1 MEDLADQVVAIVED
15 YRNDDGIE
23 MSSNRILQWANQ
35 FEPGDRAFVLEETKN
50 ILSQRYV
57 TKSTGLKFLKLGV
70 EKLAESYN
78 YRSPSAFLKNTVLL
92 DLQEE
97 GKSQKALLEMLDD
110 VARNHW
116 GVNSSEFSSHSQS
129 NYLYIDDVLCTG
141 NTLFLDIR
149 DWLADG
155 GNQRVEE
162 GANVIFLYVFIHS
175 LNFDKLRWRF
185 RYDDDVNSGF
195 KYKILYMHQVE
206 NDYREVESD
215 LDLVFPLRQNQPQAV
230 FDYLDSIDSL
240 SDQSVFRASGKP
252 KEEKLFS
259 SPENRIRYENILLS
273 EGLSI
278 LDSVSVQKENVR
290 PLGYTLP
297 SHKTLGFGTLS
308 FTWRNVPNN
317 TPLIF
322 WYSAPDWQPLFENKR
337 PDPPL
342 SSGPLNLADFL

>member
-1 MEDLADQVVAIVED
+1 MEDLANQVADIVED

-23 MSSNRILQWANQ
+23 MSSDRILQWANQ

-97 GKSQKALLEMLDD
+97 GKSQKALLEMLDG
-110 VARNHW
+110 VARKHW
-116 GVNSSEFSSHSQS
+116 GINSSDFASSSKT

-141 NTLFLDIR
+141 NTLFYDLK
-149 DWLADG
+149 DWLAAG
-155 GNQRVEE
+155 GNQRVEQ
-162 GANVIFLYVFIHS
+162 GANIILLYIFVHT
-175 LNFDKLRWRF
+175 LNTGKLKGRFYYADEVSDGFDYNLI
-185 RYDDDVNSGF
+185 SACT
-195 KYKILYMHQVE
+195 VE
-206 NDYREVESD
+206 NDYENKNAD
-215 LDLVFPLRQNQPQAV
+215 LDLAFPLRQNQPEAV
-230 FDYLDSIDSL
+230 FDYLNRIDSPL
-240 SDQSVFRASGKP
+240 DESVFRAPGRP
-252 KEEKLFS
+252 RDEKLFS
-259 SPENRIRYENILLS
+259 SPDNRIRYENILLS

-278 LDSVSVQKENVR
+278 LDSVNVSKENVR

-297 SHKTLGFGTLS
+297 THKTLGFGTLS

-317 TPLIF
+317 TPLVF
-322 WYSAPDWQPLFENKR
+322 WYSAPEWKPLFKNKR
-337 PDPPL
+337 LDPPL
-342 SSGPLNLADFL
+342 SSRSFSIADFL